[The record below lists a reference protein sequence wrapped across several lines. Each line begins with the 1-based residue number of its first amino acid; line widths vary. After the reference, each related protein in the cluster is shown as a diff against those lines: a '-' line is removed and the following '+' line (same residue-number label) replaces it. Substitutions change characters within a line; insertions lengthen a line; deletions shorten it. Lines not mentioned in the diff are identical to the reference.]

1 MRHHRPLRYISL
13 FSGIEAASVAAEPL
27 GWEPVCFC
35 EIDPFP
41 SAVLAHHY
49 PNVPNLGDITK
60 VDWKEVLRKYGSVDA
75 VAVHNCQS
83 FSVAGKREGLAGAS
97 GLMFEYIRAVSEIL
111 PKYWVWENVP
121 GALSSSRGA
130 DFECFLRE
138 MAGIRG
144 AGGERYGI
152 GYRVLDAQFFRVA
165 QRRRRLYAIGVLGDL
180 AGPCEILFESEGL
193 LWDTPSSKQKREA
206 LAADARCRAQGAGG
220 GAVRFAQN
228 QHDKVR
234 LIGGDGQVSGALAA
248 QRWGNHKNETLIAD
262 PIAIDYK
269 QTPKFNEQ
277 LCHTLTHEGD
287 GGIHS
292 AVAEPIVMASGQANA
307 EIEAGGGCSDADGAA
322 RGPVT
327 SNGSDVFPSLCA
339 TDGSKQFI
347 DNQSVNSGRLLLD
360 PRREWV

>member
-1 MRHHRPLRYISL
+1 
-13 FSGIEAASVAAEPL
+13 
-27 GWEPVCFC
+27 
-35 EIDPFP
+35 
-41 SAVLAHHY
+41 
-49 PNVPNLGDITK
+49 
-60 VDWKEVLRKYGSVDA
+60 
-75 VAVHNCQS
+75 
-83 FSVAGKREGLAGAS
+83 
-97 GLMFEYIRAVSEIL
+97 MFEYIRAVSEIM

-144 AGGERYGI
+144 TGGERYGI

-220 GAVRFAQN
+220 GAVGFAQN

-248 QRWGNHKNETLIAD
+248 QRWGNHKNETLIAE

-292 AVAEPIVMASGQANA
+292 AVAEPIVMASAHTNA
-307 EIEAGGGCSDADGAA
+307 EIGEGGVTPTLIAHIAKDAPVLATAQTCSQPSTPFDDTTVIDRAAYNQGENAAYPPPHRADGRDGHVGGEGAA
-322 RGPVT
+322 RGRVLL
-327 SNGSDVFPSLCA
+327 SNGEDVVGALCA
-339 TDGSKQFI
+339 RDYKGVGSQYFHEGKVIVCQ
-347 DNQSVNSGRLLLD
+347 NQ
-360 PRREWV
+360 